1 MEKLENKVAIVTGGA
16 SGIGK
21 ATASLFIKEGAK
33 VAVVDINEKL
43 GKQTEKRL
51 GNNSF
56 FVKCDMTKSGYVKKM
71 VETVVKKFGEI
82 DILFNNA
89 GIYIEN
95 KFLDELEESVWDKV
109 LDTNLKSVYLCSKY
123 VLPIMK
129 RNKSGV
135 IINTSSGL
143 GLVPEPW
150 SPAYCTSKAGIIHLT
165 KVMATEYASY
175 GIRVNCVCP
184 GPIDTPLI
192 RKAFANE
199 SELKEYAEGQ
209 TLAKR
214 LGKPEEVANVVLF
227 LASDDSSYMNGSI
240 VTVDAGESLG

>member
-1 MEKLENKVAIVTGGA
+1 MGKLENRVAIVTGGA

-33 VAVVDINEKL
+33 VAIVDINEKL
-43 GKQTEKRL
+43 GKQTEKEL

-56 FVKCDMTKSGYVKKM
+56 FVKCDMTKSDYVKKM
-71 VETVVKKFGEI
+71 VGTVVKKFGKI

-129 RNKSGV
+129 RNKSGA
-135 IINTSSGL
+135 IINTSSAL

-150 SPAYCTSKAGIIHLT
+150 SPSYCTSKAGIIHLT
-165 KVMATEYASY
+165 KVMATEYAGY

-199 SELKEYAEGQ
+199 GELKEYAEEQ

-214 LGKPEEVANVVLF
+214 LGKPEEVANVILF
-227 LASDDSSYMNGSI
+227 LASDDASYMNGSI
-240 VTVDAGESLG
+240 VSVDAGESLG

>member
-1 MEKLENKVAIVTGGA
+1 MGKLDGKVAIITGGA

-21 ATASLFIKEGAK
+21 ATASLFVKEGAK
-33 VAVVDINEKL
+33 VAIVDINEKL
-43 GKQTEKRL
+43 GKRTEKGL
-51 GNNSF
+51 GNSI
-56 FVKCDMTKSGYVKKM
+56 FVKCDTTKSNDVKKM
-71 VETVVKKFGEI
+71 VENVIRKFGEV

-89 GIYIEN
+89 GIYIED
-95 KFLDELEESVWDKV
+95 KFLDELEEDVWDKV

-129 RNKSGV
+129 RNKAGA

-165 KVMATEYASY
+165 KVMAVEYATY

-192 RKAFANE
+192 RRAFANE
-199 SELKEYAEGQ
+199 SELKEYAEKQ